1 VIEVIPIEN
10 ATWFRPCSD
19 NMCVEVLAMD
29 GRVFVRASENPERML
44 DLERAEWEQHL
55 ADVKAGRYDHI

>member
-1 VIEVIPIEN
+1 VIEVIPVE
-10 ATWFRPCSD
+10 TPPWVRPCNS
-19 NMCVEVLAMD
+19 NACVEVLAMD

-44 DLERAEWEQHL
+44 DLERAEWEQYL